1 VTTSGLSI
9 ESNGLTA
16 IENARSVLV
25 GRDRDAPA
33 PPDGVGVGAAAGLE
47 RALLPAL
54 SRPPCLVA
62 FSGGRDSSGL
72 LAIATR
78 TARREGLPDPVPIS
92 ARYPAAPAAHEDD
105 WQELVV
111 RHLDLADWERREFAD
126 EVDLVGP
133 ISRALLERYG
143 LQYPYN
149 LHLLKP
155 MIDAAPG
162 GSFVTGL
169 GGDEALTPGSRAL
182 AVLTRRVWPRPRD
195 LLTVGLALMPRFVRR
210 AVLARRPTLSFP
222 WLSDEANAALGAD
235 WLDDQVRFPLRWDA
249 RLREWSRARYV
260 RMTVRNVARIA
271 LERDVQ
277 VIHPFADPV
286 FVAALAADGGARGF
300 PSRVAAMDAL
310 FGDVLPTSV
319 RQRGSKASF
328 DAVLWSGPARSF
340 AQDLSDAYLD
350 TALQRLGLELVVD
363 RTALAR
369 HWGEPSPLANSF
381 LLLQA
386 CWLALNGR
394 AASEPGP
401 AGLASSTSPS

>member
-1 VTTSGLSI
+1 MAI
-9 ESNGLTA
+9 ESNGLTPVE
-16 IENARSVLV
+16 IARSVLV
-25 GRDRDAPA
+25 GRDHEAPA
-33 PPDGVGVGAAAGLE
+33 PPRRVGVGAAEGLE
-47 RALLPAL
+47 RALVPAL

-72 LAIATR
+72 LAIAAR

-92 ARYPAAPAAHEDD
+92 ARYPASPDAREDD

-111 RHLDLADWERREFAD
+111 GHLGLADWERREFAD
-126 EVDLVGP
+126 EVDLVGT
-133 ISRALLERYG
+133 ISRALMDRYG

-155 MIDAAPG
+155 MIDAAAG

-182 AVLTRRVWPRPRD
+182 AVLSGTVRPRPRD
-195 LLTVGLALMPRFVRR
+195 VLTAGLALLPRFLRR
-210 AVLARRPTLSFP
+210 AVLARRPSISFP
-222 WLSDEANAALGAD
+222 WLSEATNAALGAE
-235 WLDDQVRFPLRWDA
+235 WLDDQLRFPLRWNA

-260 RMTVRNVARIA
+260 RMTIRNVARIA

-277 VIHPFADPV
+277 VSHPFADPV
-286 FVAALAADGGARGF
+286 FVAALGEEGGVRGF
-300 PSRVAAMDAL
+300 PSRVAAMDTL
-310 FGDVLPTSV
+310 FGDVLPTKV

-340 AQDLSDAYLD
+340 AQGLSDADLA
-350 TALQRLGLELVVD
+350 TALDRLGLDRVVD
-363 RTALAR
+363 RAALAQ
-369 HWGEPSPLANSF
+369 HWREPSPLANSF

-394 AASEPGP
+394 AAGEPGP